1 MKDVETDDT
10 VGHTQFLWLSVD
22 LMKEMNGLFNW
33 FWRKKHIHKLNFMI
47 QLSYTKQ
54 LNLYTKASVNKL
66 LIKTVFSTKI
76 WKLDVEFVY
85 V

>member
-1 MKDVETDDT
+1 
-10 VGHTQFLWLSVD
+10 
-22 LMKEMNGLFNW
+22 
-33 FWRKKHIHKLNFMI
+33 MI

-66 LIKTVFSTKI
+66 LFKTVFSTEI